1 MACTPFQL
9 WGVGAGGGGKNFE
22 KYFLGAGSEIFILVK
37 GGVQGILKENLMWY
51 SLGALE
57 KPIKGAATDM
67 RYFARIKFFRS

>member
-9 WGVGAGGGGKNFE
+9 WGVGAGGGKNFE

-57 KPIKGAATDM
+57 IPIKGAATDM
-67 RYFARIKFFRS
+67 RYFARIKLFRS